1 MAVPSGGGTEVL
13 YRASMSI
20 SNSDVWHYLGGEG
33 FSGASGTTIRTIDA
47 HKIITI
53 LNFNVT
59 ETGNA
64 NVGFSCDARDEA
76 NSLTPRICR
85 TDLPAYGTFV
95 YNDKIIMH
103 YQDYIR
109 FAPVPAATMTVTVN
123 YIIQDWN

>member
-59 ETGNA
+59 
-64 NVGFSCDARDEA
+64 V
-76 NSLTPRICR
+76 
-85 TDLPAYGTFV
+85 
-95 YNDKIIMH
+95 
-103 YQDYIR
+103 
-109 FAPVPAATMTVTVN
+109 
-123 YIIQDWN
+123 